1 MSVNKAIILGRL
13 GQDPEL
19 KTLPSGNMV
28 CNLSIATSEKWKDKN
43 SGLDQEKTE
52 WHRVTVFGKIAEN
65 CGKYL
70 TKGSQAYVEG
80 KITTRSWEDDSGNK
94 RYSTEIVAS
103 SVQFIGAK
111 SDSSS
116 GSENKPVP
124 MPSGIDADSI
134 PF

>member
-1 MSVNKAIILGRL
+1 VSVNKAIILGRL

-65 CGKYL
+65 CEKYL
-70 TKGSQAYVEG
+70 AKGSQAYIEG

-103 SVQFIGAK
+103 SVQFIGSK

-124 MPSGIDADSI
+124 MPSGIDPDSI